1 MNCVINRI
9 GDQLLNNNLIV
20 YIEKDVFDKI
30 DNNEIMQY
38 FQNWKRVRNDCN
50 KVS

>member
-38 FQNWKRVRNDCN
+38 FQN
-50 KVS
+50 